1 MGAIDSGR
9 QLATERGRPDL
20 DQHLGEARKRLS
32 AQPVEVV
39 ILGAFKNGK
48 SSLVNALLQ
57 REICP
62 VDADLVTAVPTSVRY
77 ADKPSLKSYT
87 LTDDGERVEERELPL
102 GSLPQLVT
110 ERADPADQRRQR
122 YAEVGVPHR
131 MLRSGMVLVDTPGVG
146 GLDSA
151 HGFLALGAL
160 RRAQGVCFVTTA
172 AQELTGAELDFLRT
186 AVGRCSRVAVVVTK
200 VDLYPE
206 ADKIADLTRGHLE
219 DAGLGKLPVIK
230 VSSLLRMEAKRDPG
244 LNEESGFAELVEFLA
259 RDVVAACRE
268 GAAQSAAAEVDF
280 VAAQLEQ
287 QTTAER
293 AIIEAPELGSKVVA
307 ELEVVQQQAR
317 RLAAKSATWQQTLG
331 DGIQDLFSDVQHDLQ
346 QRFREVLRHAEEVID
361 AGDPKE
367 TWEET
372 QVWLSREVA
381 KVALANRDLLED
393 RARQLT
399 ESVAA
404 DFDLPTGTG
413 FTLRLGAAD
422 HVALVPASPLV
433 APGGRLSSL
442 LIAARSSYYLPMM
455 AGSVV
460 AGFMGLQGVEHLAIT
475 GVAALLGTGIGQKIF
490 KDERTR
496 QRTFRQQQA
505 KASLR
510 KYIEDVSFVLNKQS
524 QDELR
529 STQRQLR
536 DEFQDRAVLLAR
548 SATAASESARRVSEL
563 GPAARREHH
572 RELARQRDQ
581 LGQLRQTVADVAR
594 DAA

>member
-1 MGAIDSGR
+1 M
-9 QLATERGRPDL
+9 
-20 DQHLGEARKRLS
+20 
-32 AQPVEVV
+32 
-39 ILGAFKNGK
+39 
-48 SSLVNALLQ
+48 
-57 REICP
+57 
-62 VDADLVTAVPTSVRY
+62 
-77 ADKPSLKSYT
+77 
-87 LTDDGERVEERELPL
+87 
-102 GSLPQLVT
+102 
-110 ERADPADQRRQR
+110 
-122 YAEVGVPHR
+122 
-131 MLRSGMVLVDTPGVG
+131 
-146 GLDSA
+146 
-151 HGFLALGAL
+151 
-160 RRAQGVCFVTTA
+160 CFVTSA

-219 DAGLGKLPVIK
+219 DAGLGELPVIE
-230 VSSLLRMEAKRDPG
+230 VSSLLRMEAKRDPE

-317 RLAAKSATWQQTLG
+317 RLAAPSATWQQTLG

-346 QRFREVLRHAEEVID
+346 QRFREVMHHAEEIID

-399 ESVAA
+399 ESVAD

-413 FTLRLGAAD
+413 FTLRLGAAEHAAD
-422 HVALVPASPLV
+422 DVALAPASSLV

-442 LIAARSSYYLPMM
+442 LMAARSSYYLPDDGRLGGRRRH
-455 AGSVV
+455 GSARDRTPRHHRHRGAV
-460 AGFMGLQGVEHLAIT
+460 GDRHRPEDLQG
-475 GVAALLGTGIGQKIF
+475 
-490 KDERTR
+490 
-496 QRTFRQQQA
+496 
-505 KASLR
+505 
-510 KYIEDVSFVLNKQS
+510 
-524 QDELR
+524 
-529 STQRQLR
+529 
-536 DEFQDRAVLLAR
+536 
-548 SATAASESARRVSEL
+548 
-563 GPAARREHH
+563 
-572 RELARQRDQ
+572 
-581 LGQLRQTVADVAR
+581 
-594 DAA
+594 